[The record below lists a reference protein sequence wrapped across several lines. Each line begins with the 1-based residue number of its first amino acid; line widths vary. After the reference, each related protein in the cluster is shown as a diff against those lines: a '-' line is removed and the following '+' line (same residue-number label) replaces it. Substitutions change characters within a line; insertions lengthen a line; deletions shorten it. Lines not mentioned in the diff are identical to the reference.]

1 MTRVPTITSRDD
13 LSAEARPMFDEI
25 AASRNGRV
33 SGPFAVLLNS
43 PEVARRIAHTGA
55 YVRFESTLP
64 TDVLELATIAAARE
78 IDCQYEWSAHEGQAR
93 DAGVREE
100 AITTIRDKKAPE
112 GLTRDEAV
120 IVNYVLELLR
130 TNRVSEPTFKAALNM
145 LGVQKVTDLTVAV
158 GYYGMI
164 GMALNAFEVMPETPL
179 LPL

>member
-1 MTRVPTITSRDD
+1 MTRVPTISSRDD
-13 LSAEARPMFDEI
+13 LPAEARPMFDEI

-55 YVRFESTLP
+55 YVRFESTLS
-64 TDVLELATIAAARE
+64 TEILELATIAAARE

-100 AITTIRDKKAPE
+100 AIIAIRDKKAPE
-112 GLTRDEAV
+112 GLTQDEAV

-130 TNRVSEPTFKAALNM
+130 TNRVSEPTFKAAMDM

>member
-13 LSAEARPMFDEI
+13 LPPEARPIFDEI
-25 AASRNGRV
+25 AASRSGRV
-33 SGPFAVLLNS
+33 TGPFGVLLNS

-55 YVRFESTLP
+55 YVRFESTLSIEI
-64 TDVLELATIAAARE
+64 LELATITAARE

-100 AITTIRDKKAPE
+100 AIIAIRDKKAPE
-112 GLTRDEAV
+112 GLTRDEAA
-120 IVNYVLELLR
+120 IVEYVQELLR
-130 TNRVSEPTFKAALNM
+130 TNRVSEPTFKAALDL

>member
-13 LSAEARPMFDEI
+13 LPADARPIFDEI
-25 AASRNGRV
+25 AASRGGRV
-33 SGPFAVLLNS
+33 AGPFGVLLNS
-43 PEVARRIAHTGA
+43 PEIARRIAHTGA
-55 YVRFESTLP
+55 YVRFESTLS
-64 TDVLELATIAAARE
+64 TETLELATITAARE

-100 AITTIRDKKAPE
+100 AIVAIRDKKAPE
-112 GLTRDEAV
+112 GLTTEEAV
-120 IVNYVLELLR
+120 IVNYVQEIMR
-130 TNRVSEPTFKAALNM
+130 TNRVSEPTFKAAMDM

>member
-13 LSAEARPMFDEI
+13 LPADARPIFDEI
-25 AASRNGRV
+25 AASRGGRV
-33 SGPFAVLLNS
+33 AGPFGVLLNS
-43 PEVARRIAHTGA
+43 PEIARRIAHTGA
-55 YVRFESTLP
+55 YVRFESTLS
-64 TDVLELATIAAARE
+64 TETLELATITAARE

-100 AITTIRDKKAPE
+100 AIMAIRDKKAPE
-112 GLTRDEAV
+112 GLTTEEAV
-120 IVNYVLELLR
+120 IVNYVQEIMR
-130 TNRVSEPTFKAALNM
+130 TNRVSEPTFKAAMDM
-145 LGVQKVTDLTVAV
+145 LGVQKVTDLTVAI

>member
-1 MTRVPTITSRDD
+1 MTRVPTISSRDD
-13 LSAEARPMFDEI
+13 LPAEAQPMFDEI

-33 SGPFAVLLNS
+33 TGPFGVLLNS

-55 YVRFESTLP
+55 YVRFESTLS
-64 TDVLELATIAAARE
+64 TEILELATIAAARE

-100 AITTIRDKKAPE
+100 AIIAIRDKKAPE
-112 GLTRDEAV
+112 GLTQDEAV

-130 TNRVSEPTFKAALNM
+130 TNRVSEPTFQSALDM
-145 LGVQKVTDLTVAV
+145 LGVQQVTDLTVAV